1 MGVFY
6 FHQPFNMSNVKTPES
21 LSCFGE
27 LCFNRKAMKE
37 YLDEQTFNAMIKVL
51 DEKEQPSSE
60 VIDSFAQ
67 GVLRWAAERGCTHI
81 THVFQPLSGIFALCS
96 LLATWAR
103 PVLFECL
110 PSSLRGPE

>member
-67 GVLRWAAERGCTHI
+67 GVLRWAAERG
-81 THVFQPLSGIFALCS
+81 
-96 LLATWAR
+96 
-103 PVLFECL
+103 ECL
-110 PSSLRGPE
+110 LFL

>member
-81 THVFQPLSGIFALCS
+81 THSSNLSLVSSERSMILCS
-96 LLATWAR
+96 R
-103 PVLFECL
+103 SL
-110 PSSLRGPE
+110 PM